1 MGSTANTPQPAP
13 GTAIMPRI
21 LVVEQDLALRTLFC
35 EWLSADGYLV
45 SACPRPEAS
54 CDSSVNLVIIDLFNL
69 PSKGVETVRQIK
81 SRCPGALLI
90 GVSTQLS
97 SAISSDSAQAV
108 ALGVRQLLP
117 KPCSHDALLHAVIA
131 AVGLPT
137 A

>member
-1 MGSTANTPQPAP
+1 MGSPANIRQPAS

-21 LVVEQDLALRTLFC
+21 LVVDQDLALRTLFC

-45 SACPRPEAS
+45 SGCPRPEAS
-54 CDSSVNLVIIDLFNL
+54 CDSNFNVVIIDLFNL
-69 PSKGVETVRQIK
+69 PIKGLETVRQVK
-81 SRCPGALLI
+81 SRCPDAVLI

-97 SAISSDSAQAV
+97 SAISSDSAQAL

-131 AVGLPT
+131 AVGRPT